1 MTLAESL
8 KSNLI
13 GDIDPNLLVLKLI
26 LALALILIGIAIGRL
41 INAGLKKIFVKIS
54 LEKKIKTGIC
64 DLIRAIIRWSV
75 YIAFF
80 IFGISQFGIS
90 ITRTISNVLITIPSF
105 VGALVILIVGFGL
118 AHFLKKIINESGA
131 RQVNNLSEII
141 FYFVVYVSGVYALKT
156 VFIPLDYSFSNNLIL
171 VLTAS
176 LGIGG
181 TYFFLKKH
189 FESKN

>member
-64 DLIRAIIRWSV
+64 DLIRAIIRWSI

-105 VGALVILIVGFGL
+105 VG
-118 AHFLKKIINESGA
+118 
-131 RQVNNLSEII
+131 
-141 FYFVVYVSGVYALKT
+141 
-156 VFIPLDYSFSNNLIL
+156 
-171 VLTAS
+171 
-176 LGIGG
+176 
-181 TYFFLKKH
+181 
-189 FESKN
+189 